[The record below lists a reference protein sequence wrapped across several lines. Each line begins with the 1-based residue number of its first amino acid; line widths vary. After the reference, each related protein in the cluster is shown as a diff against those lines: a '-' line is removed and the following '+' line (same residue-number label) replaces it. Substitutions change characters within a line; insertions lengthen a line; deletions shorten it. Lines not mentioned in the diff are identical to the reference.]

1 MSRPLKRRR
10 VASDAPARRGSRPI
24 DKELKVISQTI
35 TTSVVATTLKTTTFP
50 CTIVG
55 LRWSFTQQ
63 IAITTGD
70 SDCWWAIIVVRDGRA
85 ASTPSTS
92 DGADFY
98 TPEQDVLAFGHGVV
112 RDADVSQGPGTVSFE
127 GVTKTMRK
135 LMGGDLLQFI
145 TISSTAVSANVN
157 GVIQFFCKS

>member
-10 VASDAPARRGSRPI
+10 VESAAPVRRGSRPI
-24 DKELKVISQTI
+24 DKELKVISQTA
-35 TTSVVATTLKTTTFP
+35 TNSVVATTLKSTTFP
-50 CTIVG
+50 CTVVG

-63 IAITTGD
+63 IAIVSGD
-70 SDCWWAIIVVRDGRA
+70 ADLWWAIIVVRDGRA

-112 RDADVSQGPGTVSFE
+112 RESDISQGPGTRGFE

-145 TISSTAVSANVN
+145 TISSTAISCNVN

>member
-10 VASDAPARRGSRPI
+10 VESAAPVRRGSRPI
-24 DKELKVISQTI
+24 DKELKVVSQTV

-55 LRWSFTQQ
+55 LRWSFTLQ

-70 SDCWWAIIVVRDGRA
+70 SDAWWAIIVVRDGRA

-98 TPEQDVLAFGHGVV
+98 TPEQDVLAFGHMVV
-112 RDADVSQGPGTVSFE
+112 RDKDSSQGPGTINE
-127 GVTKTMRK
+127 QGVTKTMRK

-145 TISSTAVSANVN
+145 TISSTAISGNLN
-157 GVIQFFCKS
+157 GIIQFFCKS